1 MTCMSRLGDRGYR
14 ELGGRMDK
22 SWPVGPSLWGG
33 GVVLQEMGGNWA
45 NCGAGRKARQS

>member
-1 MTCMSRLGDRGYR
+1 MSRLGDRGYR

-33 GVVLQEMGGNWA
+33 GLSYRKWEATGPTAEQGG
-45 NCGAGRKARQS
+45 R